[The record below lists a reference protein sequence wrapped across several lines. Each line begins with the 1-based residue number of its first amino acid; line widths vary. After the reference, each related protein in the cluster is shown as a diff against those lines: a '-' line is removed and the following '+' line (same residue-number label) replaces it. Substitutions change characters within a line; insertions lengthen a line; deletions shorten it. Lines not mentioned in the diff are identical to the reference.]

1 MSPKIW
7 GRQAWHFIH
16 CVALSYPVNP
26 TEKDKEKYLAF
37 FKSLVLPCPACL
49 DHFKQNMEKTR
60 PNLESKQTLF
70 NWTVDIHNSIN
81 AEHNKQIFSY
91 DEAAAEIE
99 ANVNKDIRTT
109 IGIAASVSITA
120 MLIVA
125 SYWLAKKK

>member
-1 MSPKIW
+1 M
-7 GRQAWHFIH
+7 
-16 CVALSYPVNP
+16 
-26 TEKDKEKYLAF
+26 
-37 FKSLVLPCPACL
+37 PCPACL
-49 DHFKQNMEKTR
+49 DHFKQNMEKTP